1 MLGLEYM
8 IKEWLTK
15 RTTFDQA
22 EAENSVKDDRLDDK
36 PVPFGFQ
43 NARWVEF
50 RGKFREGDELW
61 EFSSPPDTWQ
71 NLCGRAGVAI
81 VRHGK
86 IVDSFV
92 TVMN

>member
-1 MLGLEYM
+1 M

-15 RTTFDQA
+15 ETTFK
-22 EAENSVKDDRLDDK
+22 EAEFANSVRDGRLGAK

-43 NARWVEF
+43 NAKWVEF
-50 RGKFREGDELW
+50 RGKFREGDEIW
-61 EFSSPPDTWQ
+61 EFTSPPDTWQ
-71 NLCGRAGVAI
+71 HLCGRAGVSI
-81 VRHGK
+81 VRNGE